1 MSSTKLLSELLLNE
15 FFHEQVVEMLLSII
29 CPTADHD
36 VDAAIEQ
43 RLHVGGARRHIDVL
57 NVESFGF

>member
-1 MSSTKLLSELLLNE
+1 
-15 FFHEQVVEMLLSII
+15 MLLSII
-29 CPTADHD
+29 FGGADHD

-43 RLHVGGARRHIDVL
+43 RLHIGDARRHINVL